1 MRSRLSL
8 QVNVSFYQ
16 DLSVDFCEQQRSSVH
31 QFISEPYGVN
41 MLKKGLILLVL
52 VMLAAACAPSAE
64 AVQEAIRQTQAAV
77 PTLPPT
83 EAPTPLPSPTTAPTT
98 APTLPAAPTTAPVDA
113 SLPALLGHSED
124 LPSGYKLGSLGSIP
138 DDRFTWITNRGS
150 ANHLLSIEEG
160 DDGVEGYVAI
170 FVYED
175 TLDPILAYMDDLDE
189 VTRLIQEYSTTYEF
203 DFDTISE
210 VGDKDLAY
218 VMSAD
223 SSTDESI
230 GLGFVRCN
238 LYVRISFMNSKDRA
252 MILGYAQKLDQ
263 RIVAMGCQY

>member
-1 MRSRLSL
+1 M
-8 QVNVSFYQ
+8 
-16 DLSVDFCEQQRSSVH
+16 
-31 QFISEPYGVN
+31 I
-41 MLKKGLILLVL
+41 KKGLILLVL
-52 VMLAAACAPSAE
+52 VMLAAACAPSPE
-64 AVQEAIRQTQAAV
+64 AIQEAIRQTQAAV
-77 PTLPPT
+77 PTTMP
-83 EAPTPLPSPTTAPTT
+83 PTPLPSPTA
-98 APTLPAAPTTAPVDA
+98 APTLPPVPTTPLVDA
-113 SLPALLGHSED
+113 SFPALLGHAED

-175 TLDPILAYMDDLDE
+175 TLDPILSYMEDLNE
-189 VTRLIQEYSTTYEF
+189 VTRLIQEYGTTYTF
-203 DFDTISE
+203 DFDTIDE

-218 VMSAD
+218 VTSAD

-238 LYVRISFMNSKDRA
+238 LYVRVSFMDSKDRA
-252 MILGYAQKLDQ
+252 MIIGYAQKLDQ

>member
-1 MRSRLSL
+1 M
-8 QVNVSFYQ
+8 
-16 DLSVDFCEQQRSSVH
+16 
-31 QFISEPYGVN
+31 I
-41 MLKKGLILLVL
+41 KKGLILLVL
-52 VMLAAACAPSAE
+52 LIFTAACAPSAE
-64 AVQEAIRQTQAAV
+64 AVQEAIRQTQAAAPTAI
-77 PTLPPT
+77 PTLAPT
-83 EAPTPLPSPTTAPTT
+83 TAPTPLPSPTA
-98 APTLPAAPTTAPVDA
+98 APTLPPVPTTPLVDA
-113 SLPALLGHSED
+113 SFPALLGHAED

-175 TLDPILAYMDDLDE
+175 TLDPILSYMEDLNE
-189 VTRLIQEYSTTYEF
+189 VTRLIQEYGTTYTF
-203 DFDTISE
+203 DFDTIDE

-238 LYVRISFMNSKDRA
+238 LYMRVSFMDSKDRA
-252 MILGYAQKLDQ
+252 MIIGYAQKLDQ

>member
-1 MRSRLSL
+1 M
-8 QVNVSFYQ
+8 
-16 DLSVDFCEQQRSSVH
+16 
-31 QFISEPYGVN
+31 I
-41 MLKKGLILLVL
+41 KKGLILLVL
-52 VMLAAACAPSAE
+52 VMLAAACAPSPE
-64 AVQEAIRQTQAAV
+64 AIQEAIRQTQAAV
-77 PTLPPT
+77 PTTMP
-83 EAPTPLPSPTTAPTT
+83 PTPLPSPTA
-98 APTLPAAPTTAPVDA
+98 APTLPPVPTTPLVDA
-113 SLPALLGHSED
+113 SFPALLGHAED

-175 TLDPILAYMDDLDE
+175 TLDPILSYMEDLNE
-189 VTRLIQEYSTTYEF
+189 VTRLIQEYGTTYTF
-203 DFDTISE
+203 DFDTIDE
-210 VGDKDLAY
+210 IGDKDLAY
-218 VMSAD
+218 VTSAD

-238 LYVRISFMNSKDRA
+238 LYVRVSFMDSKDRA
-252 MILGYAQKLDQ
+252 MIVGYAQKLDQ

>member
-1 MRSRLSL
+1 M
-8 QVNVSFYQ
+8 
-16 DLSVDFCEQQRSSVH
+16 
-31 QFISEPYGVN
+31 I
-41 MLKKGLILLVL
+41 KKGLILLVL
-52 VMLAAACAPSAE
+52 LIFTAACAPSAE
-64 AVQEAIRQTQAAV
+64 AVQEAIRQTQAAAPTAI
-77 PTLPPT
+77 PTLAPT
-83 EAPTPLPSPTTAPTT
+83 TAPTPLPSPTA
-98 APTLPAAPTTAPVDA
+98 APTLPPVPTTPLVDA
-113 SLPALLGHSED
+113 SFPALLGHAED

-175 TLDPILAYMDDLDE
+175 TLDPILSYMEDLNE
-189 VTRLIQEYSTTYEF
+189 VTRLIQEYGTTYTF
-203 DFDTISE
+203 DFDTIDE

-238 LYVRISFMNSKDRA
+238 LYVRVSFMDSKDRA
-252 MILGYAQKLDQ
+252 MIVGYAQKLDQ

>member
-1 MRSRLSL
+1 M
-8 QVNVSFYQ
+8 
-16 DLSVDFCEQQRSSVH
+16 
-31 QFISEPYGVN
+31 I
-41 MLKKGLILLVL
+41 KKGLILLVL

-64 AVQEAIRQTQAAV
+64 AVQEAIRQTQAAAPTAI
-77 PTLPPT
+77 PTLAPT
-83 EAPTPLPSPTTAPTT
+83 TAPTPLPSPTA
-98 APTLPAAPTTAPVDA
+98 APTLPPVPTTPLVDA
-113 SLPALLGHSED
+113 SFPALLGHTED

-170 FVYED
+170 FVYDD
-175 TLDPILAYMDDLDE
+175 TLDPILSYMEDLNE
-189 VTRLIQEYSTTYEF
+189 VTRLIQEYGTTYTF
-203 DFDTISE
+203 DFDTIDE

-218 VMSAD
+218 VTSAD

-238 LYVRISFMNSKDRA
+238 LYVRVSFMDSKDRA
-252 MILGYAQKLDQ
+252 MIVGYAQKLDQ
-263 RIVAMGCQY
+263 RIVAMGCEY

>member
-1 MRSRLSL
+1 M
-8 QVNVSFYQ
+8 
-16 DLSVDFCEQQRSSVH
+16 
-31 QFISEPYGVN
+31 I
-41 MLKKGLILLVL
+41 KKGLILLVL
-52 VMLAAACAPSAE
+52 VMLAAACAPSPE
-64 AVQEAIRQTQAAV
+64 AIQEAIRQTQAAV
-77 PTLPPT
+77 PTPLP
-83 EAPTPLPSPTTAPTT
+83 PTPLPSPTA
-98 APTLPAAPTTAPVDA
+98 APTLPPVPTTPLVDA
-113 SLPALLGHSED
+113 SFPALLGHAED

-175 TLDPILAYMDDLDE
+175 TLDPILSYMEDLNE
-189 VTRLIQEYSTTYEF
+189 VTRLIQEYGTTYTF
-203 DFDTISE
+203 DFDTIDE

-238 LYVRISFMNSKDRA
+238 LYVRVSFMDSKDRA
-252 MILGYAQKLDQ
+252 MIIGYAQKLDQ

>member
-1 MRSRLSL
+1 M
-8 QVNVSFYQ
+8 
-16 DLSVDFCEQQRSSVH
+16 
-31 QFISEPYGVN
+31 I
-41 MLKKGLILLVL
+41 KKGLILLVL
-52 VMLAAACAPSAE
+52 LIFTAACAPSAE
-64 AVQEAIRQTQAAV
+64 AVQEAIRQTQAAAPTAI
-77 PTLPPT
+77 PTLAPT
-83 EAPTPLPSPTTAPTT
+83 TAPTPLPSPTA
-98 APTLPAAPTTAPVDA
+98 APTLPPVPTTPLVDA
-113 SLPALLGHSED
+113 SFPALLGHAED

-175 TLDPILAYMDDLDE
+175 TLDPILSYMEDLNE
-189 VTRLIQEYSTTYEF
+189 VTRLIQEYGTTYTF
-203 DFDTISE
+203 DFDTIDE

-218 VMSAD
+218 VTSAD

-238 LYVRISFMNSKDRA
+238 LYVRVSFMDSKDRA
-252 MILGYAQKLDQ
+252 IIVGYAQKLDQ

>member
-1 MRSRLSL
+1 M
-8 QVNVSFYQ
+8 
-16 DLSVDFCEQQRSSVH
+16 
-31 QFISEPYGVN
+31 I
-41 MLKKGLILLVL
+41 KKGFILLVL
-52 VMLAAACAPSAE
+52 VMLAAACAPSPE
-64 AVQEAIRQTQAAV
+64 AIQEAIRQTQAAV
-77 PTLPPT
+77 PTPLP
-83 EAPTPLPSPTTAPTT
+83 PTPLPSPTA
-98 APTLPAAPTTAPVDA
+98 APTLPPVPTTPLVDA
-113 SLPALLGHSED
+113 SFPALLGHAED

-175 TLDPILAYMDDLDE
+175 TLDPILSYMEDLNE
-189 VTRLIQEYSTTYEF
+189 VTRLIQEYGTTYTF
-203 DFDTISE
+203 DFDTIDE

-238 LYVRISFMNSKDRA
+238 LYVRVSFMDSKDRA

>member
-1 MRSRLSL
+1 M
-8 QVNVSFYQ
+8 
-16 DLSVDFCEQQRSSVH
+16 
-31 QFISEPYGVN
+31 I
-41 MLKKGLILLVL
+41 KKGLILLVL
-52 VMLAAACAPSAE
+52 VMLAAACAPSPE
-64 AVQEAIRQTQAAV
+64 AIQEAIRQTQAAAPTAI
-77 PTLPPT
+77 PTLAPT
-83 EAPTPLPSPTTAPTT
+83 TAPTPLPSPTA
-98 APTLPAAPTTAPVDA
+98 APTLPPVPTTPLVDA
-113 SLPALLGHSED
+113 SFPALLGHAED

-175 TLDPILAYMDDLDE
+175 TLDPILSYMEDLNE
-189 VTRLIQEYSTTYEF
+189 VTRLIQEYGTTYTF
-203 DFDTISE
+203 DFDTIDE

-218 VMSAD
+218 VTSAD

-238 LYVRISFMNSKDRA
+238 LYVRVSFMDSKDRA

-263 RIVAMGCQY
+263 SIVAMGCEY

>member
-1 MRSRLSL
+1 M
-8 QVNVSFYQ
+8 
-16 DLSVDFCEQQRSSVH
+16 
-31 QFISEPYGVN
+31 I
-41 MLKKGLILLVL
+41 KKGLILLVL

-64 AVQEAIRQTQAAV
+64 AVQEAIRQTQAAAPTAI
-77 PTLPPT
+77 PTLAPT
-83 EAPTPLPSPTTAPTT
+83 TAPTPLPSPTA
-98 APTLPAAPTTAPVDA
+98 APTLPPVPTTPLVDA
-113 SLPALLGHSED
+113 SFPALLGHAED

-170 FVYED
+170 FVYDD
-175 TLDPILAYMDDLDE
+175 TLDPILSYMEDLNE
-189 VTRLIQEYSTTYEF
+189 VTRLIQEYGTTYTF
-203 DFDTISE
+203 DFDTIDE

-218 VMSAD
+218 VTSAD

-238 LYVRISFMNSKDRA
+238 LYVRVSFMDSKDRA
-252 MILGYAQKLDQ
+252 MIVGYAQKLDQ
-263 RIVAMGCQY
+263 RIVAMGCEY

>member
-1 MRSRLSL
+1 M
-8 QVNVSFYQ
+8 
-16 DLSVDFCEQQRSSVH
+16 
-31 QFISEPYGVN
+31 I
-41 MLKKGLILLVL
+41 KKGLILLVL

-64 AVQEAIRQTQAAV
+64 AVQEAIRQTQAAAPTAI
-77 PTLPPT
+77 PTLAPT
-83 EAPTPLPSPTTAPTT
+83 TAPTPLPSPTA
-98 APTLPAAPTTAPVDA
+98 APTLPPVPTTPLVDA
-113 SLPALLGHSED
+113 SFPALLGHTED

-170 FVYED
+170 FVYDD
-175 TLDPILAYMDDLDE
+175 TLDPILSYMEDLNE
-189 VTRLIQEYSTTYEF
+189 VTRLIQEYGTTYTF
-203 DFDTISE
+203 DFDTIDE

-218 VMSAD
+218 VTSAD

-238 LYVRISFMNSKDRA
+238 LYVRVSFMDSKDRA

-263 RIVAMGCQY
+263 RIVAMGCEY

>member
-1 MRSRLSL
+1 M
-8 QVNVSFYQ
+8 
-16 DLSVDFCEQQRSSVH
+16 
-31 QFISEPYGVN
+31 I
-41 MLKKGLILLVL
+41 KKGLILLVL
-52 VMLAAACAPSAE
+52 VMLAAACAPSPE
-64 AVQEAIRQTQAAV
+64 AIQEAIRQTQAAV
-77 PTLPPT
+77 PTTMP
-83 EAPTPLPSPTTAPTT
+83 PTPLPSPTA
-98 APTLPAAPTTAPVDA
+98 APTLPPVPTTPLVDA
-113 SLPALLGHSED
+113 SFPALLGHAED

-175 TLDPILAYMDDLDE
+175 TLDPILSYMEDLNE
-189 VTRLIQEYSTTYEF
+189 VTRLIQEYGTTYTF
-203 DFDTISE
+203 DFDTIDE

-238 LYVRISFMNSKDRA
+238 LYVRVSFMDSKDRA
-252 MILGYAQKLDQ
+252 MIRLCAKTGSAHRRNGLPVLSWCSL
-263 RIVAMGCQY
+263 RSFVRVF

>member
-1 MRSRLSL
+1 M
-8 QVNVSFYQ
+8 
-16 DLSVDFCEQQRSSVH
+16 
-31 QFISEPYGVN
+31 I
-41 MLKKGLILLVL
+41 KKGLILLVL
-52 VMLAAACAPSAE
+52 VMLAAACAPSPE
-64 AVQEAIRQTQAAV
+64 AIQEAIRQTQAAV
-77 PTLPPT
+77 PTPLP
-83 EAPTPLPSPTTAPTT
+83 PTPLPSPTA
-98 APTLPAAPTTAPVDA
+98 APTLPPVPTTPLVDA
-113 SLPALLGHSED
+113 SFPALLGHAED

-175 TLDPILAYMDDLDE
+175 TLDPILSYMEDLNE
-189 VTRLIQEYSTTYEF
+189 VTRLIQEYGTTYTF
-203 DFDTISE
+203 DFDTIDE

-218 VMSAD
+218 VTSAD

-238 LYVRISFMNSKDRA
+238 LYVRVSFMDSKDRA
-252 MILGYAQKLDQ
+252 MIIGYAQKLDQ

>member
-1 MRSRLSL
+1 M
-8 QVNVSFYQ
+8 
-16 DLSVDFCEQQRSSVH
+16 
-31 QFISEPYGVN
+31 I
-41 MLKKGLILLVL
+41 KKGLILLVL
-52 VMLAAACAPSAE
+52 LIFTAACAPSAE
-64 AVQEAIRQTQAAV
+64 AVQEAIFQTQAAAPTAI
-77 PTLPPT
+77 PTLAPT
-83 EAPTPLPSPTTAPTT
+83 TAPTPLPSPTA
-98 APTLPAAPTTAPVDA
+98 APTLPPVPTTPLVDA
-113 SLPALLGHSED
+113 SFPALLGHAED

-175 TLDPILAYMDDLDE
+175 TLDPILSYMEDLNE
-189 VTRLIQEYSTTYEF
+189 VTRLIQEYGTTYTF
-203 DFDTISE
+203 DFDTIDE

-218 VMSAD
+218 VTSAD

-238 LYVRISFMNSKDRA
+238 LYVRVSFMDSKDRA

-263 RIVAMGCQY
+263 SIVAMGCEY

>member
-1 MRSRLSL
+1 M
-8 QVNVSFYQ
+8 
-16 DLSVDFCEQQRSSVH
+16 
-31 QFISEPYGVN
+31 I
-41 MLKKGLILLVL
+41 KKGLILLVL
-52 VMLAAACAPSAE
+52 LIFTAACAPSAE
-64 AVQEAIRQTQAAV
+64 AVQEAIRQTQAAAPTAI
-77 PTLPPT
+77 PTLAPT
-83 EAPTPLPSPTTAPTT
+83 TAPTPLPSPTA
-98 APTLPAAPTTAPVDA
+98 APTLPPVPTTPLVDA
-113 SLPALLGHSED
+113 SFPALLGHAED

-175 TLDPILAYMDDLDE
+175 TLDPILSYMEDLNE
-189 VTRLIQEYSTTYEF
+189 VTRLIQEYGTTYTF
-203 DFDTISE
+203 DFDTIDE

-238 LYVRISFMNSKDRA
+238 LYMRVSFMDSKDRA
-252 MILGYAQKLDQ
+252 MIVGYAQKLDQ

>member
-1 MRSRLSL
+1 M
-8 QVNVSFYQ
+8 
-16 DLSVDFCEQQRSSVH
+16 
-31 QFISEPYGVN
+31 I
-41 MLKKGLILLVL
+41 KKGLILLVL
-52 VMLAAACAPSAE
+52 VMLAAACAPSPE
-64 AVQEAIRQTQAAV
+64 AIQEAIRQTQAAV
-77 PTLPPT
+77 PTPLP
-83 EAPTPLPSPTTAPTT
+83 PTPLPSPTA
-98 APTLPAAPTTAPVDA
+98 APTLPPVPTTPLVDA
-113 SLPALLGHSED
+113 SFPALLGHAED

-175 TLDPILAYMDDLDE
+175 TLDPILSYMEDLNE
-189 VTRLIQEYSTTYEF
+189 VTRLIQEYGTTYTF
-203 DFDTISE
+203 DFDTIDE

-238 LYVRISFMNSKDRA
+238 LYMRVSFMDSKDRA
-252 MILGYAQKLDQ
+252 MIVGYAQKLDQ

>member
-1 MRSRLSL
+1 M
-8 QVNVSFYQ
+8 
-16 DLSVDFCEQQRSSVH
+16 
-31 QFISEPYGVN
+31 I
-41 MLKKGLILLVL
+41 KKGLILLVL
-52 VMLAAACAPSAE
+52 VILAAACAPSPE
-64 AVQEAIRQTQAAV
+64 AIQEAIRQTQAAV
-77 PTLPPT
+77 PTAMP
-83 EAPTPLPSPTTAPTT
+83 PTPLPSPTA
-98 APTLPAAPTTAPVDA
+98 APTLPPVPTTPLVDA
-113 SLPALLGHSED
+113 SFPALLGHAED

-175 TLDPILAYMDDLDE
+175 TLDPILSYMEDLNE
-189 VTRLIQEYSTTYEF
+189 VTRLIQEYGTTYTF
-203 DFDTISE
+203 DFDTIDE

-238 LYVRISFMNSKDRA
+238 LYVRVSFMDSKDRA
-252 MILGYAQKLDQ
+252 MIVGYAQKLDQ

>member
-1 MRSRLSL
+1 M
-8 QVNVSFYQ
+8 
-16 DLSVDFCEQQRSSVH
+16 
-31 QFISEPYGVN
+31 I
-41 MLKKGLILLVL
+41 KKGLILLVL
-52 VMLAAACAPSAE
+52 VMLAAACAPSPE
-64 AVQEAIRQTQAAV
+64 AIQEAIRQTQAAV
-77 PTLPPT
+77 PTPLP
-83 EAPTPLPSPTTAPTT
+83 PTPLPSPTA
-98 APTLPAAPTTAPVDA
+98 APTLPPVPTTPLVDA
-113 SLPALLGHSED
+113 SFPALLGHAED

-175 TLDPILAYMDDLDE
+175 TLDPILSYMEDLNE
-189 VTRLIQEYSTTYEF
+189 VTRLIQEYGTTYTF
-203 DFDTISE
+203 DFDTIDE

-238 LYVRISFMNSKDRA
+238 LYMRVSFMDSKDRA
-252 MILGYAQKLDQ
+252 MIVGYAQKLDQ
-263 RIVAMGCQY
+263 RIVAMGCEY

>member
-1 MRSRLSL
+1 M
-8 QVNVSFYQ
+8 
-16 DLSVDFCEQQRSSVH
+16 
-31 QFISEPYGVN
+31 I
-41 MLKKGLILLVL
+41 KKGLILLVL
-52 VMLAAACAPSAE
+52 VMLAAACAPSPE
-64 AVQEAIRQTQAAV
+64 AIQEAIRQTQAAV
-77 PTLPPT
+77 PSAMP
-83 EAPTPLPSPTTAPTT
+83 PTPLPSQTA
-98 APTLPAAPTTAPVDA
+98 APTLPPVPTTPLVDA
-113 SLPALLGHSED
+113 SFPALLGHAED

-175 TLDPILAYMDDLDE
+175 TLDPILSYMEDLNE
-189 VTRLIQEYSTTYEF
+189 VTRLIQEYGTTYTF
-203 DFDTISE
+203 DFDTIDE

-218 VMSAD
+218 VTSAD

-238 LYVRISFMNSKDRA
+238 LYVRVSFMDSKDRA
-252 MILGYAQKLDQ
+252 MIVGYAQKLDQ

>member
-1 MRSRLSL
+1 M
-8 QVNVSFYQ
+8 
-16 DLSVDFCEQQRSSVH
+16 
-31 QFISEPYGVN
+31 I
-41 MLKKGLILLVL
+41 KKGLILLVL

-64 AVQEAIRQTQAAV
+64 AVQEAIRQTQAAAPTAI
-77 PTLPPT
+77 PTLAPT
-83 EAPTPLPSPTTAPTT
+83 TAPTPLPSPTA
-98 APTLPAAPTTAPVDA
+98 APTLPPVPTTPLVDA
-113 SLPALLGHSED
+113 SFPALLGHTED

-175 TLDPILAYMDDLDE
+175 TLDPILSYMEDLNE
-189 VTRLIQEYSTTYEF
+189 VTRLIQEYGTTYTF
-203 DFDTISE
+203 DFDTIDE

-238 LYVRISFMNSKDRA
+238 LYVRVSFMDSKDRA
-252 MILGYAQKLDQ
+252 MIVGYAQKLDQ
-263 RIVAMGCQY
+263 RIVAMGCEY